1 MPAVSLTQVKKKD
14 REWKEGLV
22 SQIQRQLDTYPTV
35 YLLRYENF
43 RNEAFKSLREKV
55 RDSSTFC
62 LGSNKVLK
70 VALGKSEA
78 EEDRSNLH
86 LLANDMS
93 GNSAL
98 LFTKLPRPDV
108 ERMVASFEV
117 MDYARAGARATEEF
131 AVPAGQVLQYGEP
144 IAHTM
149 EPTLRKHGMPTKLN
163 KGVVELLSD
172 FVVCREGETL
182 TPDKA
187 ALLKIFGVQMAA
199 FTMRLCGVWEEA
211 TGYERMM
218 RSGNAT
224 DDDDI

>member
-1 MPAVSLTQVKKKD
+1 MSLTQVKKKD

-35 YLLRYENF
+35 YLLQYENF

-78 EEDRSNLH
+78 EEYRSNLH
-86 LLANDMS
+86 LLANDIG

-98 LFTKLPRPDV
+98 LFTRLPQADV

-117 MDYARAGARATEEF
+117 LDYARAGAPATEEF
-131 AVPAGQVLQYGEP
+131 AIPAGPVLQYGDP

-163 KGVVELLSD
+163 KGVVELLTD
-172 FVVCREGETL
+172 FTVCRGGRYAHAGSGGAVEDLRRTDGNVY
-182 TPDKA
+182 DA
-187 ALLKIFGVQMAA
+187 AGRAVGGGRRVRASA
-199 FTMRLCGVWEEA
+199 RGRGHDE
-211 TGYERMM
+211 
-218 RSGNAT
+218 
-224 DDDDI
+224 

>member
-78 EEDRSNLH
+78 EEYRSNLH

-98 LFTKLPRPDV
+98 LFT
-108 ERMVASFEV
+108 
-117 MDYARAGARATEEF
+117 
-131 AVPAGQVLQYGEP
+131 
-144 IAHTM
+144 
-149 EPTLRKHGMPTKLN
+149 
-163 KGVVELLSD
+163 
-172 FVVCREGETL
+172 
-182 TPDKA
+182 
-187 ALLKIFGVQMAA
+187 
-199 FTMRLCGVWEEA
+199 
-211 TGYERMM
+211 
-218 RSGNAT
+218 
-224 DDDDI
+224 

>member
-78 EEDRSNLH
+78 EEYRSNLH

-98 LFTKLPRPDV
+98 LFTRLPQADV
-108 ERMVASFEV
+108 ERMVDSFEV
-117 MDYARAGARATEEF
+117 LDYARRGTSDGGVCDTRGAGAAVRGSDCAHDGTDAPEARDAHKAEQRGGRASD
-131 AVPAGQVLQYGEP
+131 GLYG
-144 IAHTM
+144 M
-149 EPTLRKHGMPTKLN
+149 
-163 KGVVELLSD
+163 
-172 FVVCREGETL
+172 
-182 TPDKA
+182 
-187 ALLKIFGVQMAA
+187 
-199 FTMRLCGVWEEA
+199 
-211 TGYERMM
+211 
-218 RSGNAT
+218 
-224 DDDDI
+224 

>member
-78 EEDRSNLH
+78 EEYRSNLH

-98 LFTKLPRPDV
+98 LFTRLPQADV
-108 ERMVASFEV
+108 ERMVDSFEV
-117 MDYARAGARATEEF
+117 LDYTRAGAPATEEF
-131 AVPAGQVLQYGEP
+131 AIPAGPVLQYGDP

-163 KGVVELLSD
+163 KGVVELLTD
-172 FVVCREGETL
+172 FTVCREGDTL
-182 TPDKA
+182 TPDQA
-187 ALLKIFGVQMAA
+187 ALLKIFGVQMAT
-199 FTMRLCGVWEEA
+199 FKMELVGRWEEDG
-211 TGYERMM
+211 GYERLLAEVA
-218 RSGNAT
+218 R
-224 DDDDI
+224 